1 MEGPLAGRNP
11 RPEGLSHV
19 TGSDLWEYR
28 GVSRPVDI
36 DARVVAE
43 LVEEQF
49 PRWAHLPIRAVARQG
64 WDNRT
69 FRLGDELSV
78 RLPAAEPYAAA
89 VPKESRALE
98 FLDGRLPVAVPSV
111 VALGEPGRGYPFPWS
126 IRRWLEGDTVD
137 RAAGL
142 DRVRLGIDL
151 GSLLRVL
158 RSLPMHAGSVAG
170 RHSFFRGSHPSV
182 YSDDVRVALERLDGT
197 VDTELCRSVWLA
209 ATSSAWESSPV
220 WFHGDVAVGNLLVS
234 DGRLSAMIDFGT
246 CGVGDP
252 ACDLVMAWT
261 YFEGDARDAFRDAAG
276 LDAATWRRARG
287 WALWKALVTLSGGS
301 GPGGEDNRR
310 VLHEVLTSAL

>member
-1 MEGPLAGRNP
+1 MAGA
-11 RPEGLSHV
+11 ELC
-19 TGSDLWEYR
+19 EYR
-28 GVSRPVDI
+28 GVNRPVDI
-36 DARVVAE
+36 DERLVAD
-43 LVEEQF
+43 LVAEQF
-49 PRWAHLPIRAVARQG
+49 PRWAHLPVRAVARQG

-78 RLPAAEPYAAA
+78 RLPRAEAYAAA
-89 VPKESRALE
+89 VQKESRALE

-111 VALGEPGRGYPFPWS
+111 VALGEPGRGYPLPWS
-126 IRRWLEGDTVD
+126 IRRWLDADTVD
-137 RAAGL
+137 HAT
-142 DRVRLGIDL
+142 GIDRARLAADL
-151 GSLLRVL
+151 GGLLRVL
-158 RSLPMHAGSVAG
+158 RSLRVHAGRAAG

-182 YSDDVRVALERLDGT
+182 YSDEVHAALQRLDGT
-197 VDTELCRSVWLA
+197 LDAELCRSVWLD

-261 YFEGDARDAFRDAAG
+261 YFDGDARDAFRDAVD

-287 WALWKALVTLSGGS
+287 WALWKALVTLSDGS
-301 GPGGEDNRR
+301 GPGGDDSRR
-310 VLHEVLTSAL
+310 VLHEVLTSPL